1 MQIVGLVRKET
12 ASLYIYFTLQRGM
25 NIFAYVVKETIPT
38 SEGYESIFAVNN
50 VQFLKQRPLNCV
62 VTVVVVL
69 PV

>member
-12 ASLYIYFTLQRGM
+12 ASLYVYFTLQRGM

-50 VQFLKQRPLNCV
+50 VA
-62 VTVVVVL
+62 
-69 PV
+69 

>member
-38 SEGYESIFAVNN
+38 SEGYVSIFAVNN
-50 VQFLKQRPLNCV
+50 VAYVQPYPPSAKVKRKPRL
-62 VTVVVVL
+62 
-69 PV
+69 